1 MEGDSNKDSANKDD
15 PFSNVNTVNE
25 EYMTT
30 NTNTFENTE
39 KYAKTKSLNTDEKDN
54 EPIPTE
60 EIDYFAKTDTIETVA
75 ENNEFEEKNTITETT
90 YQNVDTLNN
99 GEFTYTETIQKPDSG
114 YVNNEGVNEEIT
126 TGNDGLVSSS
136 PLSKQDLKNIG
147 SYLNKIVNFNNY
159 SNTGSTNVDTN
170 QNNNADLVSSETG
183 GINTNDNN
191 NVVQPSTTGE
201 STPIINDYSNFNYYN
216 QKSSSASNIQTENNN
231 QFSQEYNNMESLF
244 PPNEYQSVNINQ
256 PTTETN
262 TGINMGELSLNEVN
276 NALYENTNIKTEYPL
291 NEYTGTD
298 VSNKN
303 TQIDSSTK
311 NEGTMTEIPQTE
323 TNQALSENT
332 TNTKKEMPLNE
343 YTVTDLTNENVQ
355 ENIINEIGTTTT
367 DYPLADFNIP
377 SSENITNINTEEV
390 PFTEYTN
397 TNYSSGNNRPTI
409 RKENGATIVEYPPV
423 EIGHPFEN
431 ITGVSTTKQTTTTTT
446 SITDVSVPEYKTY
459 TYTNFSNRPTIRKEN
474 GATIVEYP
482 PVEVGHPFENIT
494 GVSTTKQTTTTTTTN
509 FTDVSVPE
517 YKTYTYTNFN
527 NRPTIRKENG
537 ATIVEYPPVEVG
549 HPFENITGVSTTKQ
563 TTTTT
568 TNFTDVS
575 VPEYKTYT
583 YTNFNN
589 RPNIR
594 KENGATIIEYP
605 PVEIGHPFEN
615 IVGVSTSVTTETHEN
630 ITEVP
635 LSEYTTTNYTTENNQ
650 NFEVGEPFSEYS
662 VTNLINEN
670 TQVST
675 VDKVVPL
682 TDYVSTN
689 TEIQTTPLTD
699 DYSLTKLE
707 NELFNTNTS
716 VQFELPKTDTFTQE
730 VQSTQN
736 LEQQIPL
743 FDVSKEN
750 TEVYMPEN
758 QVTSTITTDVFSY
771 ESKENKNVD
780 LTNEDL
786 TQIPSMA
793 KTIKLKT
800 EVKDSKILK
809 ESSVVDNPLPTI
821 TRNPITVKE
830 KKENPVINMPLKT
843 QPTITRN
850 LGTSYV
856 DDTQNKGLA
865 KSYTTY
871 SNPTQTLFKSQTIT
885 SNNIKNI
892 NISTNTNINTNTN
905 SNVKN
910 NSNNSSKVNESKV
923 QDKKLKK
930 SKTVVVNNTT
940 LTKSQK

>member
-409 RKENGATIVEYPPV
+409 RKENGATIVEYSPV

-446 SITDVSVPEYKTY
+446 NITDVS
-459 TYTNFSNRPTIRKEN
+459 I
-474 GATIVEYP
+474 
-482 PVEVGHPFENIT
+482 
-494 GVSTTKQTTTTTTTN
+494 
-509 FTDVSVPE
+509 PE

-635 LSEYTTTNYTTENNQ
+635 LSEYTTTNYTIENNQ

>member
-409 RKENGATIVEYPPV
+409 RKENGATIVEYSPV
-423 EIGHPFEN
+423 EI
-431 ITGVSTTKQTTTTTT
+431 
-446 SITDVSVPEYKTY
+446 
-459 TYTNFSNRPTIRKEN
+459 
-474 GATIVEYP
+474 
-482 PVEVGHPFENIT
+482 GHPFENIT

>member
-409 RKENGATIVEYPPV
+409 RKENGATIVEYSPV

-446 SITDVSVPEYKTY
+446 NITDVSIPEYKTY
-459 TYTNFSNRPTIRKEN
+459 TYTNFS
-474 GATIVEYP
+474 
-482 PVEVGHPFENIT
+482 
-494 GVSTTKQTTTTTTTN
+494 
-509 FTDVSVPE
+509 
-517 YKTYTYTNFN
+517 

>member
-494 GVSTTKQTTTTTTTN
+494 GVSTTKQTTTTTT
-509 FTDVSVPE
+509 
-517 YKTYTYTNFN
+517 
-527 NRPTIRKENG
+527 
-537 ATIVEYPPVEVG
+537 
-549 HPFENITGVSTTKQ
+549 
-563 TTTTT
+563 
-568 TNFTDVS
+568 NFTDVS